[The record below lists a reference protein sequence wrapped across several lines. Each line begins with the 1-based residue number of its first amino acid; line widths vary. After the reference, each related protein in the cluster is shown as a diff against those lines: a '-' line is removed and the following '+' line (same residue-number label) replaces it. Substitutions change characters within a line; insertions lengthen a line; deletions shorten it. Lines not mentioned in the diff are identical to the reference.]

1 MKLLRVIESAI
12 KLIFKYRKFQM
23 YTNKKYY
30 TKVLNSVLVYCL
42 ITMKYLFKLRE
53 SWCVLQLLFCKA
65 ITTIG
70 FIKSVW
76 NLLALAL
83 GLGPEPEE
91 SFTKG
96 FINARLHTCTYR
108 FVPRLHL
115 ENRTTEAS
123 RECGILQ
130 NLPCCDLSK
139 TNVPKG
145 KRRLFL

>member
-1 MKLLRVIESAI
+1 MKLLWVI
-12 KLIFKYRKFQM
+12 KLLFKYRKIQM
-23 YTNKKYY
+23 YMNKEALYKSVKQCTCLLSYY
-30 TKVLNSVLVYCL
+30 NELS
-42 ITMKYLFKLRE
+42 M
-53 SWCVLQLLFCKA
+53 LQLLFCEA

-139 TNVPKG
+139 TNVPIG